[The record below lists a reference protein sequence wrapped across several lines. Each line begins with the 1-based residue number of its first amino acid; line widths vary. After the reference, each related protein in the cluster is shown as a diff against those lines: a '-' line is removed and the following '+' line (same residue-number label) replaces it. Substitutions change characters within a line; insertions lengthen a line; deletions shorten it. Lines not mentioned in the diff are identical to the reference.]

1 VTIVHWV
8 IYHLVRKAQIEDAKK
23 PKKEQREHYYFR
35 WKEDVCAF
43 IDDYWD
49 YLAPEKQSKVD
60 NIYKKKRIVEF
71 NFYI

>member
-60 NIYKKKRIVEF
+60 NI
-71 NFYI
+71 